1 MNYKPL
7 PNSVTIK
14 PSLIQG
20 LGIFATEDIEEGIN
34 LGMIHLIHNEETFR
48 TPLGGFLN
56 HSLSANCLKVQLGN
70 KKYLT
75 TKQNIKKGEELTLTY
90 TMYDPNNLH
99 E

>member
-1 MNYKPL
+1 
-7 PNSVTIK
+7 
-14 PSLIQG
+14 
-20 LGIFATEDIEEGIN
+20 
-34 LGMIHLIHNEETFR
+34 
-48 TPLGGFLN
+48 LGGFLN

-90 TMYDPNNLH
+90 TMYNPNNLH